1 MKNLNLMKII
11 GVMLIVATTSGCV
24 TMRTNLTT
32 FHGAN
37 HNERGS
43 ITVLPVSESEKNSLA
58 FKSHSE
64 ALMRKLIGAGYVATD
79 NSSASQ
85 YVAFMT
91 YGIDTG
97 KTTTSV
103 VPLYG
108 QTGGGTSMT
117 TGNISNNFG
126 RTYNFNSTTT
136 QMPTYGVV
144 GAMPVKRTEYLR
156 ELNIDIYKMSEKP
169 TKTYEIRAKS
179 IGSCGNIN
187 AVVPAMIESVFK
199 NFPGVSGKPISVE
212 VEAKGIDC

>member
-1 MKNLNLMKII
+1 MKKMNLLKIL
-11 GVMLIVATTSGCV
+11 GVMLLVAASSGCV

-32 FHGAN
+32 FHGTN

-43 ITVLPVSESEKNSLA
+43 IVVMPINESEKNSLA

-64 ALMRKLIGAGYVATD
+64 SLMRKLIGAGYTAAD
-79 NSSASQ
+79 SSSGSQ

-97 KTTTSV
+97 KTTSSV
-103 VPLYG
+103 VPIYG

-136 QMPTYGVV
+136 QMPTYGMV
-144 GAMPVKRTEYLR
+144 GAVPVKRTEYLR
-156 ELNIDIYKMSEKP
+156 ELNIDIYKMAEKP

-199 NFPGVSGKPISVE
+199 NFPGVSGKPIAVE

>member
-1 MKNLNLMKII
+1 
-11 GVMLIVATTSGCV
+11 
-24 TMRTNLTT
+24 
-32 FHGAN
+32 
-37 HNERGS
+37 
-43 ITVLPVSESEKNSLA
+43 
-58 FKSHSE
+58 
-64 ALMRKLIGAGYVATD
+64 
-79 NSSASQ
+79 
-85 YVAFMT
+85 
-91 YGIDTG
+91 
-97 KTTTSV
+97 
-103 VPLYG
+103 
-108 QTGGGTSMT
+108 MT